1 MGEKN
6 LLKEERRNRIL
17 SMLKEQGILKSTE
30 LSDLFNVT
38 PETIRKDLE
47 YLDEQGFLKRTFG
60 GAIISSGS
68 DNAVPNEIFDPSVD
82 LRNISHESEKKEIGK
97 FAASL
102 VSYGDTIVLDS
113 STTTLQLAKF
123 LPEDYEIVVITNA
136 LVTLN
141 ELSRK
146 KGITVISVGGYY
158 RQKSTSF
165 LGSMSLKNLE
175 SFNINKAFMSGNA
188 FSIEKGLMD
197 PNEQEAEFKAKM
209 AEVAQES
216 LLLIDSSKFGR
227 MAPITT
233 CPARVFSTIVS
244 DRNLPD
250 SEVDRLKNLRFKVY
264 RCLDDII
271 NSR

>member
-17 SMLKEQGILKSTE
+17 SMLKEQGTLKNTE

-68 DNAVPNEIFDPSVD
+68 DNADSNEIFDPSVD
-82 LRNISHESEKKEIGK
+82 LRNISHELEKKEIGK
-97 FAASL
+97 FAASM

-123 LPEDYEIVVITNA
+123 LPEDSEIVVITNA

-146 KGITVISVGGYY
+146 KGITVISVGGYF
-158 RQKSTSF
+158 RQKSTSY

-175 SFNINKAFMSGNA
+175 NFNINKAFMSGNA
-188 FSIEKGLMD
+188 FTAEKGLMD
-197 PNEQEAEFKAKM
+197 PNELEAEFKRKM
-209 AEVAQES
+209 IEVAQES
-216 LLLIDSSKFGR
+216 MLMIDSSKFGR

-233 CPARVFSTIVS
+233 CTANAFSTVIS
-244 DRNLPD
+244 DRNLSD
-250 SEVDRLKNLRFKVY
+250 AEVEKLKRLNMRIY
-264 RCLDDII
+264 RCPEM
-271 NSR
+271 